1 MTHSI
6 IQHDP
11 PHHPTRFAK
20 FSKPSSCTTIAVIL
34 HLFEDLSPTIP
45 SSGTDSARLH
55 QKTLHT
61 ITICPAPLL
70 NHPWEGIASLRAT
83 AMNSAV
89 PAICTGQ
96 SSLLIIICSHGKSI
110 RTEPNALVAGCRG
123 KPFLVEWHVSSTRFV
138 RLASMRQVVLGGM
151 ACRSWLCVWK
161 LCSLLALHFGSST
174 DVGGERVSGIVI
186 RPDTSQR
193 QVRT

>member
-1 MTHSI
+1 MKAAFNDSI
-6 IQHDP
+6 S
-11 PHHPTRFAK
+11 TFA
-20 FSKPSSCTTIAVIL
+20 IGGQAW
-34 HLFEDLSPTIP
+34 
-45 SSGTDSARLH
+45 LH
-55 QKTLHT
+55 QKMLHT
-61 ITICPAPLL
+61 ITVCPAPLL

-89 PAICTGQ
+89 PAICTDQ

-110 RTEPNALVAGCRG
+110 RTEPNALVGGCRG

-138 RLASMRQVVLGGM
+138 RLASMRQAVLGGM

-186 RPDTSQR
+186 RPATSQR